1 MSRRWSQTHCVTVL
15 ALLAAFVATASLS
28 FGDQLVVLEDQTAAP
43 AVLDTMHSDMI
54 TSGFVLVRPL
64 QGRLAGQGYLWAVPA
79 TLSVQEATSLVSEM
93 DGCLQAIDA
102 ATGTTGTE
110 VLESGAIVYSG
121 KLYIGFDAPDLETN
135 PEAVEQL
142 GALGFVLIWHSSYSP
157 YSRWSFLPLE
167 YSVQEAITEVEAV
180 GGVMYAGAD
189 LWIPWI
195 CIGDA
200 NGSGGVNILDL
211 IFVRN
216 RLNQDVNTGD
226 NWKAD
231 VNWDGRI
238 NILDLILVRNHM
250 NTICW

>member
-1 MSRRWSQTHCVTVL
+1 MSRRWSQTRCVAVL
-15 ALLAAFVATASLS
+15 AFFATLLLTASFG

-142 GALGFVLIWHSSYSP
+142 GALGFVLIWYYREFP

-167 YSVQEAITEVEAV
+167 YSVEEAITEVEAV
-180 GGVMYAGAD
+180 GGVMDGMPVGYILGWVCED
-189 LWIPWI
+189 PN
-195 CIGDA
+195 GD
-200 NGSGGVNILDL
+200 GRVNILDL

-216 RLNQDVNTGD
+216 RLNQDPFSGD

-231 VNWDGRI
+231 VNQDGRI
-238 NILDLILVRNHM
+238 NILDLIYIRNNMTH
-250 NTICW
+250 